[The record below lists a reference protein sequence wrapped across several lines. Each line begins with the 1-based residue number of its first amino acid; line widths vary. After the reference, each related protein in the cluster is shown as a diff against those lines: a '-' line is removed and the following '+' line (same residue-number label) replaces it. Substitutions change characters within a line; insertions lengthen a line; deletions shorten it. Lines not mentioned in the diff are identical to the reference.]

1 MKKRTVYLA
10 LAALLVITAVLAAAH
25 LTSREEVP
33 AGAVSVQWSGGKALV
48 SLGEMELFPVQG
60 TVVNGRGEE
69 KTVDASGVLL
79 SAVLERAGA
88 GGYETVAVTAAD
100 EYSAR
105 LSADEIGEPDRVYL
119 TVEQDGSL
127 RLVVF
132 GDADS
137 KRQVSGVERLTL
149 S

>member
-1 MKKRTVYLA
+1 MKKRTIYLV
-10 LAALLVITAVLAAAH
+10 LAALLVITAALAAAH
-25 LTSREEVP
+25 ITSREEVP

-48 SLGEMELFPVQG
+48 SLGELELIPVRG

-69 KTVDASGVLL
+69 KTVDATGVPL

-88 GGYETVAVTAAD
+88 GEYETVAVTAAD

-105 LSADEIGEPDRVYL
+105 LSAGEIAELDRVYL
-119 TVEQDGSL
+119 AMEQDGSL